1 MPSPLRAISSGPE
14 VCEGESVYVL
24 ILGAA
29 GMIGRKLTARLVAD
43 QNVGGSAIERLTLA
57 DVVPPQQPASAAA
70 QVELL
75 ATDLAT
81 PGETERLVEG
91 RPDLIFHLAAV
102 VSGEAEADFDKGYRV
117 NLEGTR
123 ALLEAVRTA
132 HTADNYHPR
141 LVFASSI
148 AVYGAPL
155 PNPIPED
162 FQETPLTSYGT
173 QKAMGE
179 LLLADYTR
187 RGFVDGIGIRLP
199 TICIRP
205 GPPNRAASGFFSSIL
220 REPLV
225 GQEAVLPVPETV
237 RHWHASP
244 RSAVEFLVRAA
255 TLDGQQVGPRRTLS
269 MPGLSATVG
278 EQIEALRRVAGE
290 QAVRLI
296 RREPDESIMRI
307 VETWAPAV
315 EATRALRLGFAAES
329 SFDEIIRVHI
339 DDELGGSL

>member
-1 MPSPLRAISSGPE
+1 MH
-14 VCEGESVYVL
+14 VL
-24 ILGAA
+24 VLGAA

-43 QNVGGSAIERLTLA
+43 EHVGGRAIERLTLA
-57 DVVPPQQPASAAA
+57 DVVLPESPSGGAGRAEVVATNVAA
-70 QVELL
+70 
-75 ATDLAT
+75 
-81 PGETERLVEG
+81 PGEAERLLEG
-91 RPDLIFHLAAV
+91 RPDLVFHLAAV
-102 VSGEAEADFDKGYRV
+102 VSGEAEADFDLGYAV
-117 NLEGTR
+117 NLDGTR

-132 HTADNYHPR
+132 AAADGYHPR
-141 LVFASSI
+141 LVFTSSI

-155 PNPIPED
+155 PNPIPEE
-162 FQETPLTSYGT
+162 FQHTPLTSYGT
-173 QKAMGE
+173 QKAIGE

-187 RGFVDGIGIRLP
+187 RGFIDGIGIRLP

-205 GPPNRAASGFFSSIL
+205 GRPNRAASGFFSSIL

-244 RSAVEFLVRAA
+244 RSAVAFLVRAA
-255 TLDGQQVGPRRTLS
+255 TLDGSAVGPRRTLS

-296 RREPDESIMRI
+296 RREPNESIMRI
-307 VETWAPAV
+307 VDTWAPAL
-315 EATRALRLGFAAES
+315 EATRAVRLGFAAES

-339 DDELGGSL
+339 EDELGGAL

>member
-1 MPSPLRAISSGPE
+1 
-14 VCEGESVYVL
+14 VHVL
-24 ILGAA
+24 VVGAA
-29 GMIGRKLTARLVAD
+29 GMIGRKLTSRLVAD
-43 QNVGGSAIERLTLA
+43 GNVGGQAIERLTLA
-57 DVVPPQQPASAAA
+57 DVVAPEQPASAVG
-70 QVELL
+70 QVELV
-75 ATDLAT
+75 ATDLAGD
-81 PGETERLVEG
+81 GEAERLVEG
-91 RPDLIFHLAAV
+91 RPDLVFHLAAV

-117 NLEGTR
+117 NLDGTW
-123 ALLEAVRTA
+123 ALLEAVRAANTA
-132 HTADNYHPR
+132 SGYHPR
-141 LVFASSI
+141 LVFTSSI

-155 PNPIPED
+155 PNPIPEE
-162 FQETPLTSYGT
+162 FQQTPLTSYGT

-205 GPPNRAASGFFSSIL
+205 GRPNQAASGFFSSIL

-225 GQEAVLPVPETV
+225 GEEAVLPVPETV

-255 TLDGQQVGPRRTLS
+255 TLDGDQVGPRRTLS

-296 RREPDESIMRI
+296 RREPDESIMRM
-307 VETWAPAV
+307 VGSWAPAL
-315 EATRALRLGFAAES
+315 EATRAVRLGFAAER

-339 DDELGGSL
+339 EDELGGSL